1 MEKTRQKFRQG
12 WFEGGEEKKRLFFHV
27 SLELMQ
33 MVLAVCIKLVYSVP
47 FLAEG
52 KVFSSNKYFF
62 SLSANCLIKCYTAY
76 LNWQLNKDQNKR
88 EDKNKKTQILK
99 HQPVTHKFEECESL

>member
-1 MEKTRQKFRQG
+1 
-12 WFEGGEEKKRLFFHV
+12 
-27 SLELMQ
+27 
-33 MVLAVCIKLVYSVP
+33 MVLAVCIKLVYTVP

-76 LNWQLNKDQNKR
+76 LN
-88 EDKNKKTQILK
+88 
-99 HQPVTHKFEECESL
+99 